1 MRIYNLDIDDIYILK
16 NICAYWQFYES
27 AAKYRDME
35 KKIEYEYSIDRDVIL
50 NEIKS
55 LTMTSVST
63 RALHKVSEQTDSYKK
78 VIDFIIDKY
87 NHKGKE
93 KMIDMLTELLHIGI
107 NNNIKYSKEVLLSKM
122 RTIKIN
128 SLLDYE

>member
-1 MRIYNLDIDDIYILK
+1 MRKSNLDVDDVFIFK

-55 LTMTSVST
+55 LTMTSLST
-63 RALHKVSEQTDSYKK
+63 RTLHTVSEQTDSYKK
-78 VIDFIIDKY
+78 VINFIIDKY

>member
-1 MRIYNLDIDDIYILK
+1 MKCSGRCVLNKLSTGIRKGNVKFALTEKEKNEWFTGIISFIYPPN
-16 NICAYWQFYES
+16 S
-27 AAKYRDME
+27 KY
-35 KKIEYEYSIDRDVIL
+35 
-50 NEIKS
+50 N
-55 LTMTSVST
+55 
-63 RALHKVSEQTDSYKK
+63 QTDEYKSFIVMRCWSPRASSVIKK

>member
-1 MRIYNLDIDDIYILK
+1 
-16 NICAYWQFYES
+16 
-27 AAKYRDME
+27 ME

>member
-1 MRIYNLDIDDIYILK
+1 MRKSNLDVDDVFIFK

-35 KKIEYEYSIDRDVIL
+35 KKIGYEYSIHRDVIL